1 MKRVFSIGV
10 VLLATVVMARPP
22 NYDESKVA
30 PYTLEDPLEFADG
43 TKLSDVAQ
51 WPARRAEIVRIF
63 EREMYGRTPPKPE
76 AVVTELSEEG
86 PTLGGQAIRRQYRM
100 WFKADKSGPSLDW
113 LVIIP
118 SLRRVSPK
126 RYSETTQSRRFCDG

>member
-1 MKRVFSIGV
+1 MKRAFSIGV

-63 EREMYGRTPPKPE
+63 SKEWWNYTWLLKKFSSAPK
-76 AVVTELSEEG
+76 V
-86 PTLGGQAIRRQYRM
+86 
-100 WFKADKSGPSLDW
+100 
-113 LVIIP
+113 
-118 SLRRVSPK
+118 RRVLK
-126 RYSETTQSRRFCDG
+126 KNWKN